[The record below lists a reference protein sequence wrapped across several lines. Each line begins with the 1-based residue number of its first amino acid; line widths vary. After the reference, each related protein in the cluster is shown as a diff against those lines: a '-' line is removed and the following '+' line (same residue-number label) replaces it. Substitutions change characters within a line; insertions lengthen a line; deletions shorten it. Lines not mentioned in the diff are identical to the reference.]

1 MHLALNPPLGEKPS
15 GRLQP
20 GATIGLNQS
29 STYPT
34 TEQTLS
40 SLSTVANAGG
50 LGQIGDIIHNF
61 NIALAGREPQ
71 IRELLT
77 RLDNFVGV
85 LDAQR
90 DNIIASIQQLRR
102 VAGTFAGQ
110 RDVLD
115 RALKDIPPALDVLI
129 K

>member
-1 MHLALNPPLGEKPS
+1 MN
-15 GRLQP
+15 
-20 GATIGLNQS
+20 
-29 STYPT
+29 
-34 TEQTLS
+34 
-40 SLSTVANAGG
+40 
-50 LGQIGDIIHNF
+50 
-61 NIALAGREPQ
+61 PQ

-85 LDAQR
+85 LDQQR

-110 RDVLD
+110 RDVID

-129 K
+129 KERPRSDDRAGEARDSSATPPPVWSTTPATIW

>member
-1 MHLALNPPLGEKPS
+1 MPLTRTPPLGEKPI

-20 GATIGLNQS
+20 GATIALNQS

-34 TEQTLS
+34 PEQTLS
-40 SLSTVANAGG
+40 SLSTVVNAGG

-61 NIALAGREPQ
+61 NTALSGREPQ

-85 LDAQR
+85 LDQQR

-102 VAGTFAGQ
+102 VAGPLAGKT
-110 RDVLD
+110 DILD
-115 RALKDIPPALDVLI
+115 PPPLDHPPAL
-129 K
+129 